1 MSNRHGSNL
10 ASPNNER
17 VRKLSDRLRSIQSSL
32 DSEKTNRLEL
42 LDSKF
47 TALEAQMEEFAQQ
60 TAQRLN
66 DIRES
71 VVAIQRELELDSAG
85 REGEVEAR
93 VRDLEELESGLHV
106 AMEQEQDLRRDAEMR
121 TFRALEERT
130 SSIRMEIAKEAKA
143 KTEGVNSLSASL
155 SSVLSRTQE
164 ACKAAFSDFSAF
176 HTSLATSLEGEGK
189 AVLSEMAAERESRE
203 DTEEAMLAMLKDVV
217 GRIKADLE
225 LERRDREATEETLL
239 TLLEE
244 ACAKL
249 NAITQGSQ

>member
-1 MSNRHGSNL
+1 MSSRHGSKL

-32 DSEKTNRLEL
+32 DSEKANRLEL
-42 LDSKF
+42 LDNKF

-71 VVAIQRELELDSAG
+71 VVNIQRELELDSAT

-93 VRDLEELESGLHV
+93 VKDLEELESGLHV
-106 AMEQEQDLRRDAEMR
+106 VIEEELDLRRDAEMR
-121 TFRALEERT
+121 TLRTLEERI
-130 SSIRMEIAKEAKA
+130 SAIRLEIAKEAKA
-143 KTEGVNSLSASL
+143 KTEGANALSTSF

-164 ACKAAFSDFSAF
+164 GFKAALADFSTF
-176 HTSLATSLEGEGK
+176 HNTLVTSLEDGGK
-189 AVLSEMAAERESRE
+189 AVLNEVASERQSRE

-225 LERRDREATEETLL
+225 LERRDREVTEENLL

-249 NAITQGSQ
+249 NIITQGSQ